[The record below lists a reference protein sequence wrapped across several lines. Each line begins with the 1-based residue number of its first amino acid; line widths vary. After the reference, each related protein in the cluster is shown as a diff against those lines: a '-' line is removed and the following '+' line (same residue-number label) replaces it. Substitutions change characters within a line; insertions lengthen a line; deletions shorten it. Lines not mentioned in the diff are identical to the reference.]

1 MAVTAASQKI
11 EVITGPTA
19 SGKTALALSRAADDP
34 TIEIVNADAFQIY
47 RGFDIGTGKSSP
59 EERKA
64 VLHHLVDILDPQEAY
79 SAGQYAKDARAVIIN
94 ILGRGHRPIVVGGTG
109 LYIDALFFGISSVDI
124 DEDAKQEATS
134 RYAEELAEHGF
145 DNLHERLREIDPTLY
160 EQIARERNPLRLERA
175 WVHYYATGVPLGE
188 ARKERKD
195 VFQHVPEFTVLMPDR
210 DKLRMRIEERIDTML
225 AAGWAEEVR
234 TLLIRGVTTE
244 MPAMRA
250 IGYRELSNVVAGSML
265 LSEAKE
271 LIIIQT
277 RQYAKRQMT
286 WMKRYQREDH

>member
-19 SGKTALALSRAADDP
+19 SGKTALALSRAAEDK
-34 TIEIVNADAFQIY
+34 TVEIVNADAFQIY
-47 RGFDIGTGKSSP
+47 RGLDIGTGKSFP

-64 VLHHLVDILDPQEAY
+64 TPHHLVDILDPQEAY
-79 SAGQYAKDARAVIIN
+79 SAGQYATDARAVIID

-109 LYIDALFFGISSVDI
+109 LYIDALFFGISSIDV
-124 DEDAKQEATS
+124 DEDAKQEAAS
-134 RYAEELAEHGF
+134 RYAKELDELGF
-145 DNLHERLREIDPTLY
+145 DHLHEHLKVIDPDLY

-195 VFQHVPEFTVLMPDR
+195 VFQHAPEFTVLMPDR
-210 DKLRMRIEERIDTML
+210 DKLRMRIVERVDAML
-225 AAGWAEEVR
+225 AAGWVGEVR
-234 TLLIRGVTTE
+234 TLLTHGVTDE

-250 IGYRELSNVVAGSML
+250 IGYRELAEVIEGH
-265 LSEAKE
+265 LSLSKAKE
-271 LIIIQT
+271 LIVNQT